1 MDKEAWRAT
10 VLGVAESDMTEQIS
24 FAIVIKEEQRFGGT
38 NFKEV
43 KIWWFRKSTVTPST
57 EEKWRHGKSKG
68 LRGREVCKEQSMFV
82 IWPYFTF
89 VKHGGSITKTQ
100 YVTFLIQRIM
110 KSMMLGQKSR
120 LMFRFSGQFKHKVI
134 VLLAVKWAGNIKL
147 SWSEVKW
154 SEVAQSCPTLCNP
167 MDCSLP
173 GFSIHGIFQARILEW
188 VAISFSR
195 GSSQPRDQ
203 TPVSRIAAVAAAK
216 LLQACPTLCDPI
228 SGRHFTIWATR
239 EDLTST
245 IVQFKKKE
253 INHLFFFYYILNI
266 LSLFWFSFAG
276 KSVLPMLDLLCFL
289 RLLFSLYLFLIF
301 ISFTLYYFFI
311 LISCSATII
320 SSSLPIRS
328 FLVVSPLISGFL
340 TNLGLQ
346 AFFLVIFTPA
356 IVLWGTYFR

>member
-1 MDKEAWRAT
+1 MD
-10 VLGVAESDMTEQIS
+10 SS
-24 FAIVIKEEQRFGGT
+24 
-38 NFKEV
+38 
-43 KIWWFRKSTVTPST
+43 P
-57 EEKWRHGKSKG
+57 
-68 LRGREVCKEQSMFV
+68 
-82 IWPYFTF
+82 P
-89 VKHGGSITKTQ
+89 GS
-100 YVTFLIQRIM
+100 
-110 KSMMLGQKSR
+110 
-120 LMFRFSGQFKHKVI
+120 
-134 VLLAVKWAGNIKL
+134 
-147 SWSEVKW
+147 
-154 SEVAQSCPTLCNP
+154 
-167 MDCSLP
+167 
-173 GFSIHGIFQARILEW
+173 SIHGIVQARVLKW
-188 VAISFSR
+188 VAISFSK
-195 GSSQPRDQ
+195 GSAQPRDQ
-203 TPVSRIAAVAAAK
+203 TRVSH
-216 LLQACPTLCDPI
+216 I